1 MLDGIKSFT
10 IVQSLAKCLAVRGV
24 KGVISSFTKS
34 SQALVSGVVEA
45 ILLRH
50 GSLATAG
57 LQPRRRPPRPARRAT
72 GQASSDTKNLKGRPI
87 PPLAGPFAAAAAPAC
102 APTNGTALHHT
113 LFTLQPISFTFPK
126 RIVKKPWFAIRRI
139 DFFVV
144 ASFVTRHRTLFSP
157 GHKHRGER
165 LSTCQSAKG

>member
-50 GSLATAG
+50 GSLATAA

-102 APTNGTALHHT
+102 APTTGTALHHT
-113 LFTLQPISFTFPK
+113 LFTL
-126 RIVKKPWFAIRRI
+126 
-139 DFFVV
+139 
-144 ASFVTRHRTLFSP
+144 
-157 GHKHRGER
+157 
-165 LSTCQSAKG
+165 